1 MFKIGEKQTLKVAKK
16 VEFGVYLEEL
26 NPVRDE
32 NGKPERVLLPEKYV
46 PEGINVGDETE
57 VFLYKDSSDRLI
69 ATTAEPLITLGKTAV
84 LTVKSVG
91 SIGAFLDWGLKKD
104 LLLPFRQQRGELA
117 PGQEVLVTLYVD
129 SSERLAATM
138 YVDRFFRADSPYRKD
153 DRVRGHVYA
162 LKEEIG
168 AFVAVDDRYFGL
180 IPRQELYEKLR
191 VGDEVEVRVLRV
203 REDGKLD
210 LSPRR
215 KAYAQ
220 LDGDGEVILAH
231 LTETGGILGVGDK
244 SDASLIRT
252 ELSMS
257 KNAFKRAAG
266 RLMKEGKIRIYDDRI
281 EAVSGEDTP

>member
-1 MFKIGEKQTLKVAKK
+1 MIELGRTQNLTVTRFTESGAYLGESAGAEK
-16 VEFGVYLEEL
+16 
-26 NPVRDE
+26 D
-32 NGKPERVLLPEKYV
+32 VLLPGRYV
-46 PEGINVGDETE
+46 PEGTQAGDRLS
-57 VFLYKDSSDRLI
+57 VFIYKDSEDRLI
-69 ATTAEPLITLGKTAV
+69 ATTEKPKLELGRMALLKVVQMT
-84 LTVKSVG
+84 K
-91 SIGAFLDWGLKKD
+91 IGAFLDWGLKKD

-138 YVDRFFRADSPYRKD
+138 FVDRFFRADSPYRKD

-168 AFVAVDDRYFGL
+168 AFVAVDDCYFGL

-231 LTETGGILGVGDK
+231 LQETGGILGVGDK
-244 SDASLIRT
+244 SDAALIRT

-266 RLMKEGKIRIYDDRI
+266 RLMKEGKIRIFDDRI
-281 EAVSGEDTP
+281 EAVSAGEGAV

>member
-1 MFKIGEKQTLKVAKK
+1 MIELGKTQILTVTRFTESGAYLGESAGAEK
-16 VEFGVYLEEL
+16 
-26 NPVRDE
+26 D
-32 NGKPERVLLPEKYV
+32 VLLPGRYV
-46 PEGINVGDETE
+46 PEGTQAGDRLS
-57 VFLYKDSSDRLI
+57 VFIYKDSEDRLI
-69 ATTAEPLITLGKTAV
+69 ATTEKPRLELGQLAV
-84 LTVKSVG
+84 LKVVQMTK
-91 SIGAFLDWGLKKD
+91 IGAFLDWGLKKD

-138 YVDRFFRADSPYRKD
+138 YVDRFFRTDSPYRKD